1 MKVTTMSISAWGLVA
16 ITRPDVYS
24 CGSAGLGDS
33 GAGWADVAE
42 FDFGKRMRNTKIVL
56 PTAPQV

>member
-1 MKVTTMSISAWGLVA
+1 MSIPAWDLVF
-16 ITRPDVYS
+16 ITGPAVHS
-24 CGSAGLGDS
+24 SEPAGLGDS
-33 GAGWADVAE
+33 GSGWADVAE